1 MKYRVYTYI
10 LLSVLIFYI
19 FRPIIPYIEYAV
31 NKDYIA
37 KNLCINRDKPQ
48 NCCEGKCYLEK
59 QIKNSAETTTGA
71 NEKNSNEKAQNED
84 VKEFIGSHV
93 TLPKVFETNI
103 TLQIKQGSFVSTLIV
118 IFIFVPPRL
127 KLII

>member
-19 FRPIIPYIEYAV
+19 FRPVIPYIEYAV

-59 QIKNSAETTTGA
+59 QLKNSTENTTDASG
-71 NEKNSNEKAQNED
+71 KNTSEKAQNED
-84 VKEFIGSHV
+84 VKEFTSSHV
-93 TLPKVFETNI
+93 TIPKVFETVI
-103 TLQIKQGSFVSTLIV
+103 TPPVNHGSFTVTLIV
-118 IFIFVPPRL
+118 LFIFVPPRL
-127 KLII
+127 KSIF